1 MGAEAKGRSGASRKR
16 DTPILARLEF
26 DFLLRH
32 NGFVTP
38 TCLAEVFAGED
49 SPSYGTQT
57 RRLIKWARLRGLNK
71 SPVTLIKRSMDQGG
85 GTTWCYVYHQERL
98 TEAQIETIKA
108 RYKRTKL
115 AIRRNER

>member
-1 MGAEAKGRSGASRKR
+1 MDTEAF
-16 DTPILARLEF
+16 DRL
-26 DFLLRH
+26 LKH

-57 RRLIKWARLRGLNK
+57 RWLIKWARLRGLHK

-85 GTTWCYVYHQERL
+85 GTTWCYVYHLGELTQEQMV
-98 TEAQIETIKA
+98 EIKA
-108 RYKRTKL
+108 RYKRAKL
-115 AIRRNER
+115 AIRRCER

>member
-1 MGAEAKGRSGASRKR
+1 MDTEAF
-16 DTPILARLEF
+16 DRL
-26 DFLLRH
+26 LKH
-32 NGFVTP
+32 NGFVGYK
-38 TCLAEVFAGED
+38 CLAEVFVSGD
-49 SPSYGTQT
+49 SPSYRTQT
-57 RRLIKWARLRGLNK
+57 RRLIKWARLRGLHK
-71 SPVTLIKRSMDQGG
+71 SPVTLMKRSLDQGG